1 MSDRRDRPS
10 SNIFYRFLV
19 IEKSEMNPIVENLE
33 KLKLSDLKFDKSLS
47 LAEIFRRVEQERK
60 KATTFIFS
68 A

>member
-1 MSDRRDRPS
+1 
-10 SNIFYRFLV
+10 V